1 MCTLPNA
8 AIQCC
13 CGQHR
18 AAVLGPAVPAE
29 TVPTQRNPHL
39 QCIADHECMG
49 CRKAPG
55 YTNMPLSG
63 GRSLNTA
70 LCRAD
75 GSFDR
80 RIKTKFGPDVGKFLR
95 VHVAPVQG
103 EKAESREASF
113 AEMDLWHASA
123 DPNLDQATFNH
134 CPDRRWHLWLSG

>member
-18 AAVLGPAVPAE
+18 AAVLGPVVPA
-29 TVPTQRNPHL
+29 PTQRDPHL
-39 QCIADHECMG
+39 QCIADHGCMG

-55 YTNMPLSG
+55 YTNMPLSR

-75 GSFDR
+75 GPFDR

-103 EKAESREASF
+103 EKAKSREASF
-113 AEMDLWHASA
+113 AEIDLWHTGVGP
-123 DPNLDQATFNH
+123 DPD
-134 CPDRRWHLWLSG
+134 